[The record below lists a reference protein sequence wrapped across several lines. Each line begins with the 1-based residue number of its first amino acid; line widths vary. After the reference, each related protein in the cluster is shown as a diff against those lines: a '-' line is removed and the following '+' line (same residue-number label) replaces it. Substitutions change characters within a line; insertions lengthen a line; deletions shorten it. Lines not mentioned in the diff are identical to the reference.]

1 MKKTMF
7 YILGIIFILVF
18 LVVFNIGNFSFEQRT
33 PSTPVNSGWQYRA
46 GDSPVDKNGKLL
58 WLYDNDNTAWKY
70 FSIPG
75 QPNINNNNGYVWAR
89 VKLPKHNY
97 RDPSIYFYTYNQDFE
112 VFIDEKK
119 IYGFGNMNNKKVQ
132 ESFWHTIELPYNFAG
147 KTVYIRMHSVHKTT
161 LGEIRNFELCS
172 RADKILSIIKGDFF
186 NFTIA
191 LFFVIIGFASLL
203 FSLVNLKGEKLFIDF
218 SLSYI
223 CCGIW
228 LVSEGKIKQIFIYAP
243 EFWEYTKII
252 SQFLIPIILGLFVNR
267 LLNKKFSKIFNSIV
281 AFYISLLVVSLL
293 CDFFN
298 IMPLSDTFPVYSVSI
313 VFSMVIIVILI
324 VKNYFQWELEVKIFA
339 LGFGI
344 LCFLGIYDVLSWNFN
359 YNNTNSYLTEW
370 GIIAFLLSLCV
381 VANVHYVKTNENSI
395 RYQKQLIESQQQLK
409 FFANISHE
417 LRTPLNIILSSIQL
431 LNVFI
436 PDGSIKINGK
446 EPSNYFDVM
455 KLNCL
460 RLLKLVNNLIDI
472 NKIEAGYL
480 KADFQNRDIV
490 SVVENITQSTANY
503 MKSKGISII
512 FDTDVEEKIMACD
525 IEKIERIM
533 LNLLSNAVKFSGNGG
548 EICVEIHD
556 ADTEVVITVSDIGI
570 GIMPDKLDDIF
581 KRFVQ
586 VDKSFT
592 RNHEGSG
599 IGLSLVKELV
609 VMHGGNI
616 AVESEYGRGSKF
628 IVTLPTK
635 RAQNN
640 PLNENVKIM
649 KFVDMHDEQISIE
662 FSDI

>member
-1 MKKTMF
+1 MKKTIF
-7 YILGIIFILVF
+7 CIIGIIFVLF
-18 LVVFNIGNFSFEQRT
+18 SLVVFNIGDFSFEQRT
-33 PSTPVNSGWQYRA
+33 PSIPVNTGWQYRA

-58 WLYDNDNTAWKY
+58 WLYDNNNTAWKY

-75 QPNINNNNGYVWAR
+75 QPNINNNNRYVWAR

-132 ESFWHTIELPYNFAG
+132 ESFWHTIELPYNYGG
-147 KTVYIRMHSVHKTT
+147 KIVYIRMHSVNKTT

-191 LFFVIIGFASLL
+191 LFFVLIGIASFL
-203 FSLVNLKGEKLFIDF
+203 FSLINLKGEKLFIDF

-223 CCGIW
+223 YCGLW
-228 LVSEGKIKQIFIYAP
+228 LISEGKMKQIFIYAP

-252 SQFLIPIILGLFVNR
+252 SQYSIPIIFGLFINR
-267 LLNKKFSKIFNSIV
+267 LLNRKFSKIFNSIV
-281 AFYISLLVVSLL
+281 VFYASLLIVSLL

-298 IMPLSDTFPVYSVSI
+298 IMPISDTFPVYSVSI

-324 VKNYFQWELEVKIFA
+324 LKNYFQWELEVKIFA
-339 LGFGI
+339 LGFGM

-359 YNNTNSYLTEW
+359 YNNADSYLTEW
-370 GIIAFLLSLCV
+370 GIIAFLISLCV
-381 VANVHYVKTNENSI
+381 VANVHYVKANQNSI
-395 RYQKQLIESQQQLK
+395 KYEKKLIESQQQLK

-436 PDGSIKINGK
+436 PDGSININGK

-490 SVVENITQSTANY
+490 SVVEDITLSTANY
-503 MKSKGISII
+503 IKSKGISII
-512 FDTDVEEKIMACD
+512 FDTDVEEKVMACD

-533 LNLLSNAVKFSGNGG
+533 LNLLSNAVKFSENGG

-556 ADTEVVITVSDIGI
+556 ANTEVVITVSDIGI

-609 VMHGGNI
+609 GMHGGNI
-616 AVESEYGRGSKF
+616 AVASEYGRGSKF
-628 IVTLPTK
+628 IITLPTK
-635 RAQNN
+635 QAQNN
-640 PLNENVKIM
+640 TLNETVKIM
-649 KFVDMHDEQISIE
+649 EFVDMYDEQINIE

>member
-1 MKKTMF
+1 MKKTIF
-7 YILGIIFILVF
+7 CIIGIILILF
-18 LVVFNIGNFSFEQRT
+18 SIVVFNIGNFSFEQGT
-33 PSTPVNSGWQYRA
+33 PSAPVNSGWQYRD

-58 WLYDNDNTAWKY
+58 WLYDNNYTAWRN

-75 QPNINNNNGYVWAR
+75 QPNINNDNGYVWAR
-89 VKLPKHNY
+89 VKLPKYNY

-112 VFIDEKK
+112 VFIDGKN
-119 IYGFGNMNNKKVQ
+119 IYSFGNLNNKKVQ
-132 ESFWHTIELPYNFAG
+132 ESFWHIIELPYNYGG
-147 KTVYIRMHSVHKTT
+147 KIVYIRMHSVNKTT

-172 RADKILSIIKGDFF
+172 RADKFLNIIKGDFF

-191 LFFVIIGFASLL
+191 LFFVLIGFASFL

-218 SLSYI
+218 SLSYV

-228 LVSEGKIKQIFIYAP
+228 LISEGRLKQIFIYAP

-252 SQFLIPIILGLFVNR
+252 SQYLIPIILGLFVNR
-267 LLNKKFSKIFNSIV
+267 LLNKKFSKLFNSIV

-313 VFSMVIIVILI
+313 VFSMVTIVILI

-359 YNNTNSYLTEW
+359 YNNTDSYLTEW

-395 RYQKQLIESQQQLK
+395 KYEKKLIESQQQLK

-490 SVVENITQSTANY
+490 SVVEDITQSTANY
-503 MKSKGISII
+503 IKSKGISII
-512 FDTDVEEKIMACD
+512 FDTDVEEKVMACD

-533 LNLLSNAVKFSGNGG
+533 LNLLSNAVKFSENGG

-609 VMHGGNI
+609 GMHGGNI
-616 AVESEYGRGSKF
+616 AVASEYGRGSKF
-628 IVTLPTK
+628 IITLPTK
-635 RAQNN
+635 HAQSN
-640 PLNENVKIM
+640 PPNENVKIM
-649 KFVDMHDEQISIE
+649 EFIDMHDEQINIE